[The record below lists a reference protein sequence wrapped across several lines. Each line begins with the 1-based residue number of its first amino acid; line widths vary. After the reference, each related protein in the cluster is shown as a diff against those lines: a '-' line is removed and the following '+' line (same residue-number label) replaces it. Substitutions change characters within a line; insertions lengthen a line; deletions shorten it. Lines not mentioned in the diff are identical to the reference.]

1 MSQAFSARESGC
13 FSCPARSSGLGPAA
27 LSDPPEGTPLQ
38 RKAFPEGFH
47 RAGAEPA
54 GNEVGGAVGGQGV
67 AAAPGPVPQPAM
79 LQVAVLGKENW
90 KTNVPDPQPELGG
103 VPGGGQ
109 RSELEAPPREVSL
122 RPAGA
127 PGLTWLGAK
136 LKASPPA
143 WFTGTTQCPSAG
155 PAFGNWSPAAPA
167 ARRPC
172 SRRRSIARPCH
183 LPGVPQPGL
192 PLPLPCP
199 SSAQNWKGFEPWAL
213 LAGSF
218 PAFSPREDPPAP

>member
-79 LQVAVLGKENW
+79 LRVAVLGKENW

-103 VPGGGQ
+103 VPGGGK
-109 RSELEAPPREVSL
+109 RSELEAPPPGGIPPAGWSTGLDLVGSKAEGFSTRLVHRDNPVPLCGTCLRELVPSSACRPPAVL
-122 RPAGA
+122 PPQEHRPAMPP
-127 PGLTWLGAK
+127 PGG
-136 LKASPPA
+136 
-143 WFTGTTQCPSAG
+143 
-155 PAFGNWSPAAPA
+155 PA
-167 ARRPC
+167 AR
-172 SRRRSIARPCH
+172 A
-183 LPGVPQPGL
+183 
-192 PLPLPCP
+192 
-199 SSAQNWKGFEPWAL
+199 
-213 LAGSF
+213 
-218 PAFSPREDPPAP
+218 PPALALPIFCPKLEGV